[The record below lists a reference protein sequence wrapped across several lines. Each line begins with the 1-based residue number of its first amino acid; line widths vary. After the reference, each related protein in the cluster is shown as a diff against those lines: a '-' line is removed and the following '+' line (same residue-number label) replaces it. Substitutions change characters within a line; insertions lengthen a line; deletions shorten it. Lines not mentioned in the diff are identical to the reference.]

1 MLSNFAIPRCR
12 NCQSS
17 HRLILH
23 ISDKGHPLVKAQQT
37 QQQVQQVLLTT
48 LGLNLLVALGKI
60 ILGLTTG
67 ALAITAD
74 GFHSLTDGAGNI
86 AGLIGIHYAARPA
99 DDNHPY
105 GHQRFETL
113 AALLIGGLLLLT
125 AWEMVQGVLE
135 RIQDAIPPTLSPIVF
150 VILLITLIIN
160 IVVSQYQTQAGERL
174 NSTILLA
181 DAANTRA
188 DVFVT
193 LSVLV
198 SSAVVALTGWVWVD
212 IVAALIVV
220 ILIGRV
226 AWDILKQTG
235 LVLVDT
241 APYEAR
247 ELHDLM
253 TTIQADIVRARSRGT
268 RDAAHI
274 DIDVRVPPEMTTDHT
289 NSIAYAIRKQ
299 LNTQLD
305 GLEAIDIQFV
315 PHHPHGRS
323 PVLTARAYADA
334 RGIAT
339 HDVHIS
345 HDHRGC
351 ILEMHVEVAPQQTL
365 AEAHAVVSA
374 LEDDVVSA
382 LPDIDRV
389 VTHIEP
395 LQATIITQKD
405 DDKIEQVQAQIMTIL
420 TEHYADAGWHDDL
433 VQAMPHGIA
442 LSIHVT
448 LPADMSVES
457 AHAFA
462 ESAEAMLRTQI
473 PDLQRVTIHT
483 EPFDHE

>member
-1 MLSNFAIPRCR
+1 MVHTSQN
-12 NCQSS
+12 
-17 HRLILH
+17 
-23 ISDKGHPLVKAQQT
+23 T
-37 QQQVQQVLLTT
+37 QQQQVRHVLLTT
-48 LGLNLLVALGKI
+48 LGLNLLVAVSKILLGFA
-60 ILGLTTG
+60 TG

-125 AWEMVQGVLE
+125 AWEMVQGVFDRL
-135 RIQDAIPPTLSPIVF
+135 QQAIPPTLSPLVFIVLT
-150 VILLITLIIN
+150 ITLLIN
-160 IVVSQYQTQAGERL
+160 IAVSQYQTQAGKRL

-181 DAANTRA
+181 DAANTSA

-193 LSVLV
+193 LAVIT
-198 SSAVVALTGWVWVD
+198 SSAIVALTGWAWVD
-212 IVAALIVV
+212 IVAAIVV
-220 ILIGRV
+220 VVLIGRA

-241 APYEAR
+241 APYEAQ

-253 TTIQADIVRARSRGT
+253 ATVQADVVRARSRGT
-268 RDAAHI
+268 RDAAHL
-274 DIDVRVPPEMTTDHT
+274 DIDVHVPPEMTTDHT

-299 LNTQLD
+299 LNEQLD
-305 GLEAIDIQFV
+305 GLEAIDIQFI
-315 PHHPHGRS
+315 PHHPHGRD

-334 RGIAT
+334 LGIAT
-339 HDVHIS
+339 HEVQVSQDT
-345 HDHRGC
+345 RGC

-365 AEAHAVVSA
+365 AEAHAIVSA
-374 LEDDVVSA
+374 LEADVAAA

-395 LQATIITQKD
+395 MQSTIITKD
-405 DDKIEQVQAQIMTIL
+405 DMDTVESVQKQIMAL
-420 TEHYADAGWHDDL
+420 LNAHYADAGWHDDIVHAL
-433 VQAMPHGIA
+433 PHGMA
-442 LSIHVT
+442 LSIHAT
-448 LPADMSVES
+448 LPANITVEA

-462 ESAEAMLRTQI
+462 ESAEALLRTQV